1 MEIEKI
7 YSAVCM
13 VLVIVSVILLCVTI
27 YRDIRALM
35 PVLYVLT
42 LITGILGV
50 IDDDQ

>member
-1 MEIEKI
+1 METEKI
-7 YSAVCM
+7 YSVVCVVM
-13 VLVIVSVILLCVTI
+13 IIISVIMLGVTI

-50 IDDDQ
+50 FDDDS